1 MVGPIKEDKEL
12 FEEILRDI
20 TIFKPILTKEVNE
33 YLESLLNLE
42 ISALSKNNISETN
55 EEALKHLELYR
66 KLVYYNILL
75 KSKKLV
81 DTTSDKYALNDA
93 FDSFFIDL
101 NNGDCQH
108 KDKLFLLGRN
118 HEYESFVELYKTENI
133 SFEEYMNIQENYR
146 KDMIK
151 QVEDEDY
158 AKSLIGNCD
167 EFKRMRLNFAI
178 KEMDAKNDS
187 DWKKEYDYSMFVAR
201 EQRSYLSLFLQDTK
215 LTEEDFI
222 TNEDNNL
229 VREGK
234 VYRLTIER

>member
-1 MVGPIKEDKEL
+1 MVGPIMEDKEL
-12 FEEILRDI
+12 FEEILRDK

-42 ISALSKNNISETN
+42 ISALSKNNISETD

-75 KSKKLV
+75 RSKKLV

-118 HEYESFVELYKTENI
+118 HEYESFVKLYTKENI
-133 SFEEYMNIQENYR
+133 SFEEYMNIQENY
-146 KDMIK
+146 KKELIK
-151 QVEDEDY
+151 TIEDESYNKRLPSYKYDSKLLRLHDELNSLN
-158 AKSLIGNCD
+158 AK
-167 EFKRMRLNFAI
+167 K
-178 KEMDAKNDS
+178 DS
-187 DWKKEYDYSMFVAR
+187 DFKKEYDYAMFVAR